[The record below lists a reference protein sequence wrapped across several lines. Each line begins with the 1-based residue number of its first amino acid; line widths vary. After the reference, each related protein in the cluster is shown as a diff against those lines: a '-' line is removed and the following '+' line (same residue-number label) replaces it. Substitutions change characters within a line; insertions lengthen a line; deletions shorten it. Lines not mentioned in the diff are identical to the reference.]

1 MKHYWGLILFV
12 YLLFQEQGSFVHVKA
27 DDGFVKTKGVQ
38 LMLNGSPFYAN
49 GFNAYWL
56 MYMASDSSQ
65 RSKVSTAF
73 QQAKQHGLNIARTW
87 AFSDGGDRPL
97 QYSPGSYNEQMFQ
110 GLDFVVS
117 EAKRYGIKLVLS
129 FVNNYDQFGGKKQ
142 YVNWARNEGQSIGS
156 DDDFFTNSVVK
167 EYYKKHIQAVLTR
180 RNSLAGVAYKD
191 EPTIM
196 AWELMNEPRCLSD
209 PSGRTMQAW
218 ITEMASHVKS
228 IDGNHL
234 LEAGLEGFYGPSS
247 SQKQQYN
254 PNFQVGA
261 DFIANNQIPGVDFA
275 TVHSYPDQWL
285 QSSSEESQIAF
296 LNNWLSNHIK
306 DAQNILHK
314 PLLFAEFGKSLKIS
328 GPNQRDELFNRVYT
342 AIYSSASRGGAAIG
356 GLFWQLFTEGMDS
369 FRDGY
374 EVIMSE
380 GTSTVN
386 IITQESQKLNRIRK
400 MYVRVKVMEKWKKAR
415 DTRRAQWWAGNN
427 VNNKELRKR
436 NK

>member
-1 MKHYWGLILFV
+1 MKNWGLILFV
-12 YLLFQEQGSFVHVKA
+12 FLLFQEQRNFLHVKA

-65 RSKVSTAF
+65 RNKVSSAF
-73 QQAKQHGLNIARTW
+73 EQAKQHGLNIARTW
-87 AFSDGGDRPL
+87 AFSDGGDIPL

-142 YVNWARNEGQSIGS
+142 YVNWARNQGQSIAS
-156 DDDFFTNSVVK
+156 DDDFFTNSVMK
-167 EYYKKHIQAVLTR
+167 EYYKNHIKAVLTR
-180 RNSLAGVAYKD
+180 QNSLTGVAYKD
-191 EPTIM
+191 EPTII

-254 PNFQVGA
+254 PNFQVGT
-261 DFIANNQIPGVDFA
+261 DFIANNQIPGIDFA

-285 QSSSEESQIAF
+285 QSSSDETQIAF
-296 LNNWLSNHIK
+296 LNNWLNNHIQ
-306 DAQNILHK
+306 DAQNILQK

-328 GPNQRDELFNRVYT
+328 GPNQRDELFNTVYT
-342 AIYSSASRGGAAIG
+342 AIYSSAKGGGAAVG
-356 GLFWQLFTEGMDS
+356 GLFWQLFAEGMDS
-369 FRDGY
+369 FGDGY
-374 EVIMSE
+374 EIIMSE

-386 IITQESQKLNRIRK
+386 IITQESQKLNHIRK
-400 MYVRVKVMEKWKKAR
+400 MYARLKNIEKWKKAR
-415 DTRRAQWWAGNN
+415 DIRRAQWWAGNSVSN
-427 VNNKELRKR
+427 TGN
-436 NK
+436 

>member
-1 MKHYWGLILFV
+1 MKHWGLILFGF
-12 YLLFQEQGSFVHVKA
+12 LLFQEHRFFPNVKA

-56 MYMASDSSQ
+56 MYMAADPSQ
-65 RSKVSTAF
+65 RTKVSSAF
-73 QQAKQHGLNIARTW
+73 QEAKQHGLNIARTW

-142 YVNWARNEGQSIGS
+142 YVNWARNQGQSLGS

-167 EYYKKHIQAVLTR
+167 EYYKNHIKTLLTR
-180 RNSLAGVAYKD
+180 HNTLTGVAYKD

-196 AWELMNEPRCLSD
+196 AWELMNEPRCYSD
-209 PSGRTMQAW
+209 PSGKTMQAW

-234 LEAGLEGFYGPSS
+234 LEVGLEGFYGPSS
-247 SQKQQYN
+247 SEKQQYN
-254 PNFQVGA
+254 PNFQVGT
-261 DFIANNQIPGVDFA
+261 DFIANNQIPGIDFA

-285 QSSSEESQIAF
+285 QNSNDESQIAF
-296 LNNWLSNHIK
+296 LNNWLNNHIQ
-306 DAQNILHK
+306 DAQNILKK
-314 PLLFAEFGKSLKIS
+314 PLLFAEFGKSLKTA
-328 GPNQRDELFNRVYT
+328 GPNQRDELFNTVYT
-342 AIYSSASRGGAAIG
+342 AIYSSARGGGAAVG
-356 GLFWQLFTEGMDS
+356 GLFWQLLAQGMDS

-380 GTSTVN
+380 GTSTID

-400 MYVRVKVMEKWKKAR
+400 MYVRLRNIEKLKKAR
-415 DTRRAQWWAGNN
+415 DIRRAQWRSNTGN
-427 VNNKELRKR
+427 
-436 NK
+436 